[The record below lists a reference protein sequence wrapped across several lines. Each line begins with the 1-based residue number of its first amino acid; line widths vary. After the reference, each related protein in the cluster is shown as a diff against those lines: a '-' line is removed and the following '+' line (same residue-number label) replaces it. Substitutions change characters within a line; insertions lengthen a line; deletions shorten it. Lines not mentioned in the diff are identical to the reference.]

1 METILL
7 FIIVVL
13 LIGDLYFLNRIYK
26 KGKKGIE
33 IALDEKYFELKY
45 NINLL
50 KAISAILIF
59 VIGYLGYSSYKEFT
73 DKIINNFNDTIKS
86 KTIEI
91 QEISKRTDKIK
102 TSVDSLEI
110 LKNSLGDIVV
120 SYESKLQDL
129 NHKISIINN
138 SFKYN
143 QRIYVV
149 NDLKFYNAN
158 FDSTG
163 LLKIYFKDLKTI
175 FGEQLPIFSKPPLIN
190 VQVIS
195 VQGLSIFIDV
205 FNVTTTSVEFRSG
218 AGVSY
223 GPDDNNL
230 INGYYKFDI
239 WIASFD

>member
-59 VIGYLGYSSYKEFT
+59 GIGYFGISSYKEFT
-73 DKIINNFNDTIKS
+73 DKINNNFNDTIKS
-86 KTIEI
+86 KNIEF
-91 QEISKRTDKIK
+91 QKISKK
-102 TSVDSLEI
+102 VDSLEI
-110 LKNSLGDIVV
+110 LINTIK
-120 SYESKLQDL
+120 SKYQVLD
-129 NHKISIINN
+129 HKISITNN

-143 QRIYVV
+143 PRIYVV
-149 NDLKFYNAN
+149 SDLKFSNSN
-158 FDSTG
+158 FESG
-163 LLKIYFKDLKTI
+163 VPLKVYFKDLKTI

>member
-59 VIGYLGYSSYKEFT
+59 GIGYFGISSYKEFT
-73 DKIINNFNDTIKS
+73 DKINNNFNDTIKS
-86 KTIEI
+86 KNIEF
-91 QEISKRTDKIK
+91 QKISKK
-102 TSVDSLEI
+102 VDSLEI
-110 LKNSLGDIVV
+110 LINTIK
-120 SYESKLQDL
+120 SKYQVLD
-129 NHKISIINN
+129 HKISITNN

-143 QRIYVV
+143 PRIYVV
-149 NDLKFYNAN
+149 SDLKFSNSN
-158 FDSTG
+158 FESG
-163 LLKIYFKDLKTI
+163 VPLKVYFKDLKTI
-175 FGEQLPIFSKPPLIN
+175 FGEQLPIFSRPPLIN

>member
-59 VIGYLGYSSYKEFT
+59 GIGYFGISSYKEFT
-73 DKIINNFNDTIKS
+73 DKINNNFNDTIKS
-86 KTIEI
+86 KNIEF
-91 QEISKRTDKIK
+91 QKISKK
-102 TSVDSLEI
+102 VDSLEI
-110 LKNSLGDIVV
+110 LINTIK
-120 SYESKLQDL
+120 SKYLVLD
-129 NHKISIINN
+129 HKISITNN

-143 QRIYVV
+143 PRIYVV
-149 NDLKFYNAN
+149 SDLKFSNSN
-158 FDSTG
+158 FESG
-163 LLKIYFKDLKTI
+163 VPLKVYFKDLKTI

>member
-59 VIGYLGYSSYKEFT
+59 GIGYFGISSYKEFT
-73 DKIINNFNDTIKS
+73 DKINNNLNDTIKS
-86 KTIEI
+86 KNIEF
-91 QEISKRTDKIK
+91 QKISKK
-102 TSVDSLEI
+102 VDSLEI
-110 LKNSLGDIVV
+110 LINTIK
-120 SYESKLQDL
+120 SKYQVLD
-129 NHKISIINN
+129 HKISITNN

-143 QRIYVV
+143 PRIYVV
-149 NDLKFYNAN
+149 SDLKFSNSN
-158 FDSTG
+158 FESG
-163 LLKIYFKDLKTI
+163 VPLKVYFKDLKTI
-175 FGEQLPIFSKPPLIN
+175 FGEQLPIFSRPPLIN